1 MSNQIPDFLKYVASI
16 KIINGGSGFSTPVTI
31 TISGGGGTG
40 ATATADVLDG
50 VIHAIHLT
58 HIGENYTSAPTVTAT
73 DGIGSGAVFE
83 ATLGFATGNPTIYDE
98 KTSSSIKYTL
108 PEFIRDD
115 YPKFIQFIEKYYEYM
130 DSAGNPINLLLNKK
144 YSDIDDLETAE
155 LNKRFLELAS
165 DYPQLLQADRKT
177 VLKNIKNIYE
187 SKGSERS
194 IKAYF
199 KLLYNEEVDV
209 YYPSRD
215 ILRASDGVW
224 TEETSV
230 RASAGYDNYEVS
242 NLNGTLAD
250 IIYYE
255 TIGSVTFPRTIPIT
269 IPRVSKIAHT
279 SPQVYEVAIKL
290 PESITEIP
298 GPGADATAEV
308 VVSAGVIT
316 SITVTN
322 GGLGYIAAP
331 VIEISGGTGAEC
343 RAVVTNG
350 VITSIVVNNGGT
362 GYTGSSVVTFNTDSV
377 RTFIVERGGSSAES
391 NVKAYIDRVVVSVT
405 TGTYSGSNAGF
416 IAGQIYANLNESGQ
430 TSQNAIIRIEAL
442 DAKNSPSAWA
452 IINPGKRYTKS
463 RFNITIGSRI
473 RETVVITLN
482 TGYLFRE
489 QGKFKDDRGKLS
501 NVNRIQDNYRYQSY
515 SYIIKTGLA
524 ETEWKKRY
532 KDLMHPAGL
541 EVFGDLIISNNI
553 ALGGFFD
560 ILSEGLHIH
569 AFELQDYV
577 TGTEVFTRVVQWY
590 RDFND
595 VTTHS
600 DSEFFTIGKNIVDVS
615 VISDDYIQDYVLES
629 DYLPLNYTG
638 SGISKFVE
646 KVLIDTATPIDTFAP
661 VLEYN
666 RSHADTTLAS
676 EIFSAGISRLES
688 DAVSTIDVLTY
699 LMDLGLPI
707 SDTVSIS
714 DDYDQEYV
722 EAGYV
727 PLYYIGSG
735 MSKVVGKS
743 IDESISTTE
752 VFERVINTSTDILE
766 TLVVSQQVVKTLSL
780 TKTESV
786 SASAS
791 GVLSISDYAPTY
803 FGEDYVGEHRNL

>member
-16 KIINGGSGFSTPVTI
+16 EITNGGSGYSSPVTI

-40 ATATADVLDG
+40 ATATVDVLDG
-50 VIHAIHLT
+50 VIHTVQLT
-58 HIGENYTSAPTVTAT
+58 NIGENYTSAPTITVTGLT
-73 DGIGSGAVFE
+73 GSGAVLE

-98 KTSSSIKYTL
+98 KTSTSIKYTL

-115 YPKFIQFIEKYYEYM
+115 YSKFIQFIEKYYEYM

-144 YSDIDDLETAE
+144 YSDIDDLEAAE
-155 LNKRFLELAS
+155 LDKRAIELAN
-165 DYPQLLQADRKT
+165 DFPQILLADRKNL
-177 VLKNIKNIYE
+177 LKNIKKIYE

-199 KLLYNEEVDV
+199 KLIYNEEVDV

-255 TIGSVTFPRTIPIT
+255 TIGSVTFARTIPIT

-279 SPQVYEVAIKL
+279 LPQIYEVAIKL
-290 PESITEIP
+290 PEGITEIP

-308 VVSAGVIT
+308 VVSSGVIT

-331 VIEISGGTGAEC
+331 VIEISGGTGVEC
-343 RAVVTNG
+343 RAVVSNG
-350 VITSIVVNNGGT
+350 VITSIVVTKGGT

-377 RTFIVERGGSSAES
+377 RTFIVERGGSLAES
-391 NVKAYIDRVVVSVT
+391 NVKAYIDRIIVSVT

-416 IAGQIYANLNESGQ
+416 ITGQIYTNLNEVGQ
-430 TSQNAIIRIEAL
+430 TSQNAIIRIDAL
-442 DAKNSPSAWA
+442 DAKNSPSSWS
-452 IINPGKRYTKS
+452 IINPGRRYTKS
-463 RFNITIGSRI
+463 QFNITIGSRI

-553 ALGGFFD
+553 ALGGFFN
-560 ILSEGLHIH
+560 IFSEGLHIH
-569 AFELQDYV
+569 TFELQDYV

-595 VTTHS
+595 VTTNS

-615 VISDDYIQDYVLES
+615 VISDDYIQDYVVS

-638 SGISKFVE
+638 AGISKFVE
-646 KVLIDTATPIDTFAP
+646 KVLIDTATPIDTFSPA
-661 VLEYN
+661 LQYN

-676 EIFSAGISRLES
+676 EIFSAGVSRLES

-735 MSKVVGKS
+735 MSKAVEKS
-743 IDESISTTE
+743 IDELISTTE
-752 VFERVINTSTDILE
+752 VFERVINTSKDILE

-780 TKTESV
+780 IKTESV

-791 GVLSISDYAPTY
+791 GVLSISNYAPTY
-803 FGEDYVGEHRNL
+803 FGEDYVGESRNL

>member
-1 MSNQIPDFLKYVASI
+1 
-16 KIINGGSGFSTPVTI
+16 
-31 TISGGGGTG
+31 
-40 ATATADVLDG
+40 
-50 VIHAIHLT
+50 
-58 HIGENYTSAPTVTAT
+58 
-73 DGIGSGAVFE
+73 
-83 ATLGFATGNPTIYDE
+83 
-98 KTSSSIKYTL
+98 
-108 PEFIRDD
+108 
-115 YPKFIQFIEKYYEYM
+115 
-130 DSAGNPINLLLNKK
+130 
-144 YSDIDDLETAE
+144 
-155 LNKRFLELAS
+155 
-165 DYPQLLQADRKT
+165 
-177 VLKNIKNIYE
+177 
-187 SKGSERS
+187 
-194 IKAYF
+194 
-199 KLLYNEEVDV
+199 
-209 YYPSRD
+209 
-215 ILRASDGVW
+215 
-224 TEETSV
+224 
-230 RASAGYDNYEVS
+230 
-242 NLNGTLAD
+242 
-250 IIYYE
+250 
-255 TIGSVTFPRTIPIT
+255 
-269 IPRVSKIAHT
+269 
-279 SPQVYEVAIKL
+279 
-290 PESITEIP
+290 
-298 GPGADATAEV
+298 
-308 VVSAGVIT
+308 
-316 SITVTN
+316 
-322 GGLGYIAAP
+322 
-331 VIEISGGTGAEC
+331 
-343 RAVVTNG
+343 
-350 VITSIVVNNGGT
+350 
-362 GYTGSSVVTFNTDSV
+362 
-377 RTFIVERGGSSAES
+377 
-391 NVKAYIDRVVVSVT
+391 
-405 TGTYSGSNAGF
+405 
-416 IAGQIYANLNESGQ
+416 
-430 TSQNAIIRIEAL
+430 
-442 DAKNSPSAWA
+442 
-452 IINPGKRYTKS
+452 
-463 RFNITIGSRI
+463 
-473 RETVVITLN
+473 
-482 TGYLFRE
+482 
-489 QGKFKDDRGKLS
+489 
-501 NVNRIQDNYRYQSY
+501 
-515 SYIIKTGLA
+515 
-524 ETEWKKRY
+524 
-532 KDLMHPAGL
+532 MHPAGL